1 MLHGASGDD
10 SWTVLWPATDSGAIP
25 KLAIEATAISELRA
39 RAIPTLASDSPRGDP
54 WSKSCRH
61 DKQNRKLPI
70 RLVLQD
76 GHSAAWLVPSA
87 ALNPGGA

>member
-1 MLHGASGDD
+1 
-10 SWTVLWPATDSGAIP
+10 V
-25 KLAIEATAISELRA
+25 RA
-39 RAIPTLASDSPRGDP
+39 RVIPRLASDSPRGDP
-54 WSKSCRH
+54 WSKSWRQ

-87 ALNPGGA
+87 ALKPRGASSIAPS